1 MFDIDHF
8 KEIIHTLKS
17 NKIRTIMTAFGVFW
31 GIFMLVV
38 MLGMGNGFKNAIFKN
53 LGDFATNSAF
63 MWTNITTKP
72 YEGFD
77 KGRSWNFRNGDI
89 AALTHNV
96 EGLERLA
103 PRVQASRRNTANNVV
118 YGTNSGSYT
127 VYGDYPDWNYIDPV
141 DIIEGRYIN
150 EMDIINYRK
159 VVVISNLAKNT
170 LFANDEEPLNKFIRV
185 NGVY

>member
-17 NKIRTIMTAFGVFW
+17 NKMRTIMTAFGFL

-38 MLGMGNGFKNAIFKN
+38 MLGMGNGLKCYIQN

-72 YEGFD
+72 YAGFD

-96 EGLERLA
+96 E
-103 PRVQASRRNTANNVV
+103 
-118 YGTNSGSYT
+118 
-127 VYGDYPDWNYIDPV
+127 D
-141 DIIEGRYIN
+141 
-150 EMDIINYRK
+150 
-159 VVVISNLAKNT
+159 SN
-170 LFANDEEPLNKFIRV
+170 D
-185 NGVY
+185 